1 MAVSTHSMALGT
13 KMCLDALRGNK
24 RGCTGVVGGSKDAV
38 ADQLLVKGKRL
49 TAEDGFKRIVRKIDD
64 VGTYKVAAFQRGT
77 FTSGDHA
84 AADRARER
92 VGNIGLRGGAVT
104 QSAEDEF
111 RIHLHAR
118 A

>member
-1 MAVSTHSMALGT
+1 MAPGT
-13 KMCLDALRGNK
+13 KMCLDALRGHK
-24 RGCTGVVGGSKDAV
+24 RGCPSVVGGSKDAV

-92 VGNIGLRGGAVT
+92 DGKDREGA
-104 QSAEDEF
+104 AERDGVDLDSRRFFED
-111 RIHLHAR
+111 
-118 A
+118 